1 MRAPLLVRKTGL
13 FPRHVSSRQGLA
25 EIRWGLSKHGA
36 ASAGDCLQKTPSAE
50 LCGGRAHITTEM
62 AMRANR
68 PTRRALALRRER
80 EARGDDSLPTLGQAW
95 LRE

>member
-1 MRAPLLVRKTGL
+1 MLVRKTGL

-25 EIRWGLSKHGA
+25 EIRWGVREGRLSFFPPFLPRRLSCA
-36 ASAGDCLQKTPSAE
+36 AD
-50 LCGGRAHITTEM
+50 GRTTEK

-68 PTRRALALRRER
+68 PTRRTSLSGECG
-80 EARGDDSLPTLGQAW
+80 ARGDDSLPTLGQAW